1 MAVSELEEADLL
13 RRLEAEKA
21 RLRDLDAQIKLLSA
35 SRLAA
40 RKTIA
45 KTRKAKK
52 TQKKRLHRLGIEP
65 GSLPWQGSIL
75 PLDQRCAEQR
85 SSRRS
90 MRRESPRRILFEAG
104 AEIQKI

>member
-45 KTRKAKK
+45 KKRK
-52 TQKKRLHRLGIEP
+52 TKRN
-65 GSLPWQGSIL
+65 
-75 PLDQRCAEQR
+75 DYTV
-85 SSRRS
+85 
-90 MRRESPRRILFEAG
+90 RESNPGLSRGRGVFYH
-104 AEIQKI
+104 